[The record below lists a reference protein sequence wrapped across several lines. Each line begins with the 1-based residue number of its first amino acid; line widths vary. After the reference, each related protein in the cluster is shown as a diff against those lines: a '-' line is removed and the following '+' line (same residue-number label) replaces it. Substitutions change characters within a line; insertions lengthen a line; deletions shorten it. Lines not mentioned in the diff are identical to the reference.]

1 MGSRSPRLAAAFDY
15 AAYSV
20 ASAEEAHAHYGD
32 PEPTPTERW
41 TYWWRGFFAGLAS
54 GSHGSDH
61 FFYFA
66 GSSRKQK
73 MSDEKIPDRIKAKL
87 TIELDFAKED
97 QPLIGEVLQGILD
110 NLGLSSEGSG
120 SRTAQSHYS
129 YKLESNL
136 PKVPMTMERLFDLMD
151 QAREPGE
158 PTAAEQIADSMHPNY
173 DEAVDWW
180 ESLAEGQKQWFIKK
194 HPDVK
199 LVTKA
204 WEVHKEMDFADRVFF
219 QTLK

>member
-1 MGSRSPRLAAAFDY
+1 M
-15 AAYSV
+15 
-20 ASAEEAHAHYGD
+20 
-32 PEPTPTERW
+32 T
-41 TYWWRGFFAGLAS
+41 
-54 GSHGSDH
+54 
-61 FFYFA
+61 
-66 GSSRKQK
+66 
-73 MSDEKIPDRIKAKL
+73 DEKIPDRIKAKL

-97 QPLIGEVLQGILD
+97 QPLIGQVLQDILD

-158 PTAAEQIADSMHPNY
+158 PTAAEQIAESMHPDY
-173 DEAVDWW
+173 DTAVEWW
-180 ESLAEGQKQWFIKK
+180 EGLAERQKEWFIKK
-194 HPDVK
+194 YPDVK

-204 WEVHKEMDFADRVFF
+204 WEAHKEMDFADRVFF